1 MHDVLGT
8 AQDLTLTFG
17 YTAASQ
23 LQTRQ
28 SSNSLYDWP
37 IATASRSY
45 VPDALN
51 QYATVGGTIYH
62 YDGRGNLTSDGVRTM
77 SYDVENRLLTV
88 VGGAGLTL
96 SYDPL
101 GRLWQTTSAGIST
114 QFLYDGDR
122 LAGEYSSSGTV
133 LRRYAHGP
141 GSDVPLVWYEG
152 SSLTARNWLHTDER
166 GSIIATTDGAG
177 AATTYQYG
185 PYGEPSDWTG
195 SRFKYTGQIALPEA
209 SLYHYKAR
217 VYDPAL
223 VDFCRRT
230 RLGQRTI

>member
-51 QYATVGGTIYH
+51 RYATVAGTIYG

-101 GRLWQTTSAGIST
+101 GRLWQTTSGGTST

-122 LAGEYSSSGTV
+122 LVGEYSSGGPV

-141 GSDVPLVWYEG
+141 GSDVCNNCKAEASKLV
-152 SSLTARNWLHTDER
+152 
-166 GSIIATTDGAG
+166 DGAKG
-177 AATTYQYG
+177 LQALATMTAAAKGYDSIKINTSGSTVTATGTYT
-185 PYGEPSDWTG
+185 PIG
-195 SRFKYTGQIALPEA
+195 SRISRSITSDSEGHCK
-209 SLYHYKAR
+209 
-217 VYDPAL
+217 
-223 VDFCRRT
+223 
-230 RLGQRTI
+230 